1 MRYETA
7 QHMKLGQQ
15 MKLAPRMIQS
25 MEILQMPLAEL
36 EERIQQELESN
47 PTLELADG
55 SGEDVAGGEAGGVA
69 GAEASRDTRDVEDG
83 PLRVDERSGGDD
95 FERLESFE
103 EANPE
108 ATENEYGQDV
118 PSSDHNEATWERL
131 EHGDYSQARQAG
143 ERDGKLDAMAA
154 APARAVSAG
163 EQLRGQWGLVDID
176 PALVPLGELILS
188 FLEEDGYLR
197 TPLETIRERAV
208 VKGEAPGAEANG
220 PVFEA
225 RPTVEELERALKAVQ
240 LLIEPAGVAARTPA
254 ECLILQ
260 LDALE
265 DMEDS
270 GWPAAT
276 FANAR
281 RVVAEH
287 LEDVTQNRLPRIAEK
302 TGLSLEDI
310 KEVLTLL
317 KRLSLAPVR
326 RLTEDSARPIIPDAV
341 VEYDEPSDRYVAY
354 LNDAR
359 VSNVRINQEYALL
372 AKDRSADK
380 KDREFIKVNLANAQ
394 WLLDAVGQ
402 RRHTLL
408 RVVRAVVEAQRD
420 FFDFGFQALKPL
432 PMTGVAEQLGIH
444 VATVSRAVADKHV
457 ATPRGVVPLRKF
469 FSGGLTTDGGGEVAW
484 DAIKEAL
491 KDVIANEDRAKPLSD
506 EALVDELKKR
516 GIEIA
521 RRTVAKYRDQLGI
534 QPARLRKKF

>member
-1 MRYETA
+1 MRFDA
-7 QHMKLGQQ
+7 SQQLRLSQQ

-55 SGEDVAGGEAGGVA
+55 SGEDASGGEAGGVA
-69 GAEASRDTRDVEDG
+69 GVEASRDTRDVEDG

-118 PSSDHNEATWERL
+118 PSSDHAEQTWERL

-326 RLTEDSARPIIPDAV
+326 RLTEDAARPIIPDAV